1 MQREGTVPKLR
12 ICLPSFNKKRS
23 LAGKERR
30 WRGWAGNNNVKGS
43 AKRGGLRSPFEDSS
57 SKTGA
62 GNICN
67 ETIHDKKL
75 LRP

>member
-1 MQREGTVPKLR
+1 MQREGTVPKLGF
-12 ICLPSFNKKRS
+12 CLPSFNRKGS
-23 LAGKERR
+23 LAGEERCP
-30 WRGWAGNNNVKGS
+30 GEAGLRIIMQRKPEW
-43 AKRGGLRSPFEDSS
+43 GGLRHPFEGSS

-67 ETIHDKKL
+67 ETIHATKF